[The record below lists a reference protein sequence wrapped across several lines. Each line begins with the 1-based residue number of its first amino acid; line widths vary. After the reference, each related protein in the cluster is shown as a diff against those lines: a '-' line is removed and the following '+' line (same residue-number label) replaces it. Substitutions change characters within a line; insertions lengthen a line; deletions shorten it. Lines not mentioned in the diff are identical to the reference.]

1 MSLRIFSIVLIS
13 ILGFSCSKFNKA
25 QKSENVEFKY
35 SAAEDYYK
43 KGDYYRAGV
52 LFEELIPLLRGSKQA
67 EDAMFFYA
75 YTQYYQGQLSL
86 SAYHFKKYFD
96 LYPRTE
102 RAEEA
107 LFMHCKSLYL
117 DSPDYSLDQT
127 NTSEAIESIQLFV
140 NRFSVS
146 KYMEDCNQMIDKCRR
161 KLETK
166 AFENAK
172 LYFKLSDF
180 KASVV
185 AFKSF
190 SRDYPDSPKVEEA
203 NYYKV
208 LSQYNLAKIS
218 VEYRKLERYKASVE
232 MYQEFVDKYPDSK
245 FLRSLE
251 YTYTNSNNQ
260 IVKLSQNN

>member
-1 MSLRIFSIVLIS
+1 MSLRIS
-13 ILGFSCSKFNKA
+13 ILLILGILSISCSKFNKA

-35 SAAEDYYK
+35 ATAEEFYK

-67 EDAMFFYA
+67 EDAMFYYA
-75 YTQYYQGQLSL
+75 YTQFYQGQLSL
-86 SAYHFKKYFD
+86 SAYHFRKFFD
-96 LYPRTE
+96 LYPRTD

-140 NRFSVS
+140 NRFSSS
-146 KYMEDCNQMIDKCRR
+146 KYIDECNQMIDKCRR

-172 LYFKLSDF
+172 LYFKLGDF

-190 SRDYPDSPKVEEA
+190 SRDFPDSPKVEEA
-203 NYYKV
+203 TYYKV

-232 MYQEFVDKYPDSK
+232 MYQEFVDKFPESK
-245 FLRSLE
+245 FVRSLE

-260 IVKLSQNN
+260 IIKLSQNN